1 VTLPGFWTKEALEAI
16 GNKLGVF
23 VGLEPNWES
32 KADCRW
38 DWIQIE
44 VDVRKGLVGNMDFVF
59 GEHTWHQKVE
69 YWKIHFYCFVCML
82 LAMFNHHASSFLP
95 YSIVNL
101 KYGQKEQRGLNLGCS
116 ISPFR
121 AATRGNFEYGYGGCK
136 GDASAPIK

>member
-69 YWKIHFYCFVCML
+69 YWKIHFYCFVCHAIGHVQSQCKQFSPL
-82 LAMFNHHASSFLP
+82 FNCKPKIWAKRAERFEAWMQYLP
-95 YSIVNL
+95 
-101 KYGQKEQRGLNLGCS
+101 
-116 ISPFR
+116 F
-121 AATRGNFEYGYGGCK
+121 
-136 GDASAPIK
+136 